1 VWSRPPSSSSSAG
14 SPLRSPPA
22 GSQAGDAALAADL
35 VFDLVVSH
43 RHGAEVLDQAEQS
56 KQSEQS
62 SADDSVPVSRVQ
74 FRDEW
79 TTAAGSGTP
88 MDALVDADP
97 RDILVRKL
105 DIVLRGL
112 AGLAQPG
119 LTQKEDRS

>member
-1 VWSRPPSSSSSAG
+1 M
-14 SPLRSPPA
+14 
-22 GSQAGDAALAADL
+22 
-35 VFDLVVSH
+35 
-43 RHGAEVLDQAEQS
+43 
-56 KQSEQS
+56 
-62 SADDSVPVSRVQ
+62 SRVQ